1 MPGKSPTVQAM
12 EVVREGDLIPDNRLA
27 ADSPDLL
34 EHDAIARGV
43 AEIAWSA
50 DAPVNIAL
58 FGAWGSGKS
67 SVYSMVEAHLQRI
80 ALKKVRVARYDA
92 WKYGGRE
99 LKRNFISSLAN
110 ELDLD
115 DKPEF
120 SQGLENEQVET
131 KLNTLGW
138 LKTNWGSLLVGV
150 VLAVAIAALW
160 VVLQALVAWAVN
172 DNEFKAT
179 SVLLGPQAGAVF
191 GLALVAALLGPK
203 AFEGAVITNRIAAPE
218 GSDQFAKRFND
229 LVDAALKSKSD
240 RLVVFIDE
248 LDRCDPAD
256 VVATLIDLKTFLDQ
270 DRCAFIVAADREVIE
285 RALREVPQAKPVRE
299 EEPYY
304 ATPGAFLDKI
314 FQHQLSLPP
323 LRSRA
328 LTKFAHDLV
337 DDQGGIWEEMRVLDA
352 AEGGDLFDR
361 TVFALIPV
369 HVRSPR
375 RVKVLLNNF
384 ATNARIAGSRGV
396 DWLDRAHEIAVLT
409 VLQTEFSAVADEL
422 RRVPRLLTYLRGEEE
437 PTSDEVQNVV
447 DEYRFDADRKPPAKK
462 VVDSET
468 VAGQLLS
475 EDDTQPDVRQLAV
488 ANQTLRR
495 HLASYLAK
503 VAAAGIRDPRPDLLY
518 LQVAGGRETLADPKL
533 GDVIDLAT
541 DTAPDEVF
549 EAFASQ
555 PSATLA
561 AAVPLL
567 VIEGDSDS
575 GPGQE
580 FAYEAACR
588 LIERL
593 DHEDHARVAQEVA
606 PSLVAAATAG
616 RLSEGSLPGALLV
629 ACWAQAYDVVGQV
642 LKRVASM
649 KPSEDLLD
657 GLTVLLPYLG
667 GDQRETLVV
676 MLADRFS
683 NYRRPLLT
691 ALRDLPI
698 PEAVELW
705 GSIGDRVLQVVNNIE
720 LPEPEPAD
728 PAATAATRAA
738 RAAATPEPTG
748 AGIAVLTDI
757 VDVVRERTDHE
768 PLLSAVVATLQSSA
782 AALPLREWVV
792 ENADQLVRT
801 MSSPTRRAKHALVG
815 MNRYRGPHRDAWA
828 VCLPDSAAEELRAP
842 GAVDT
847 AGTATSRSLEVE
859 VTALADQSLRDLLTA
874 FATAEARLLRTLAD
888 LVDRVSGWASVS
900 DDDLVETFES
910 TLSAIGWSGGST
922 DDPAGQ
928 LVWDRK
934 EHLLGAARTLATGDD
949 SPVFDPFVAD
959 LRKMLEEFELTAFA
973 NSGWRNLAG
982 QLPKGAARA
991 LSARVDEYEPSVAEA
1006 STVLAMRMAVRGVFG
1021 GEAPAASELSELD
1034 PAQLTTDL
1042 MEKWLALEPTAA
1054 GACAVLPSAPFTP
1067 AAARRYSETLS
1078 TDDRTALW
1086 LALRASGAPEGALR
1100 AVGFAGL
1107 GVAAVQD
1114 VRERVEGATRERD
1127 RTDAARQLIDNGKP
1141 AVDVENEVKKAAS
1154 ELAGA
1159 LIAKS
1164 TAGDFRTAADVVV
1177 WVGGAG
1183 HGYTMSMR
1191 AQFNGAPETHRNA
1204 LPQTV
1209 SQKLVALNLMTA
1221 PPKKKRR
1228 SLFGGA

>member
-1 MPGKSPTVQAM
+1 M

-110 ELDLD
+110 ELELD

-120 SQGLENEQVET
+120 SQGLENEQVKTE
-131 KLNTLGW
+131 LNTLGW
-138 LKTNWGSLLVGV
+138 LKANWGSLIVGV
-150 VLAVAIAALW
+150 VLAGAVAALW
-160 VVLQALVAWAVN
+160 VVLQALIAWAVN
-172 DNEFKAT
+172 DSEFKAT
-179 SVLLGPQAGAVF
+179 SMLLGPQAGTVF

-203 AFEGAVITNRIAAPE
+203 AFEGAVVTNRVAIPE

-229 LVDAALKSKSD
+229 LVDAALKGED
-240 RLVVFIDE
+240 HRLVVFIDE
-248 LDRCDPAD
+248 LDRCDPKD

-270 DRCAFIVAADREVIE
+270 DRCVFIVAADREVIE
-285 RALREVPQAKPVRE
+285 RALRDVPQAKPVRE

-314 FQHQLSLPP
+314 FQHQLALPP

-337 DDQGGIWEEMRVLDA
+337 DDQGGIWKEMRVLDA
-352 AEGGDLFDR
+352 VGGEDLFDR

-409 VLQTEFSAVADEL
+409 VLQTEFPAVADEL

-437 PTSDEVQNVV
+437 TTSDEVQNVV
-447 DEYRFDADRKPPAKK
+447 DGYRFDADRKPPAKK
-462 VVDSET
+462 VDDSET
-468 VAGQLLS
+468 AAGQLLS
-475 EDDTQPDVRQLAV
+475 EDVTQPDVRELAV

-518 LQVAGGRETLADPKL
+518 LQVAGGRETLTDPKL
-533 GDVIDLAT
+533 GDVIDFAT
-541 DTAPDEVF
+541 DTAPDEVV
-549 EAFASQ
+549 EAFARQS
-555 PSATLA
+555 SATLA
-561 AAVPLL
+561 AAIPLL
-567 VIEGDSDS
+567 VIEGDNDS

-588 LIERL
+588 LTERL
-593 DHEDHARVAQEVA
+593 DREHHALVVQEVA

-616 RLSEGSLPGALLV
+616 RLSEGSLPGALLI
-629 ACWAQAYDVVGQV
+629 ACWTQAHDVVGQV
-642 LKRVASM
+642 LERVANM

-657 GLTVLLPYLG
+657 GLTILLPHLG
-667 GDQRETLVV
+667 SDQRETLVM
-676 MLADRFS
+676 MLADRFTH
-683 NYRRPLLT
+683 YRRPLLT
-691 ALRDLPI
+691 ALRDVPV
-698 PEAVELW
+698 PEAVGMW
-705 GSIGDRVLQVVNNIE
+705 DSIGERVLQVLNDIE

-728 PAATAATRAA
+728 PAATAPSRAA

-748 AGIAVLTDI
+748 DGIALLTAI

-768 PLLSAVVATLQSSA
+768 PLLSAVVASVQSSTA
-782 AALPLREWVV
+782 AVPLRAWLA

-801 MSSPTRRAKHALVG
+801 MSSATRRAKHALVG
-815 MNRYRGPHRDAWA
+815 MDRYRGPYRDVWA
-828 VCLPDSAAEELRAP
+828 TCLPDSTAEELRAP

-847 AGTATSRSLEVE
+847 AGTTAPSALEVE
-859 VTALADQSLRDLLTA
+859 VAALATQLLHDLLTA
-874 FATAEARLLRTLAD
+874 FATADTGPLRTLAD
-888 LVDRVSGWASVS
+888 LVDRVAGWAVIHE
-900 DDDLVETFES
+900 DDLVETFEA
-910 TLSAIGWSGGST
+910 TLSAIGWSGGAT
-922 DDPAGQ
+922 EDPAGQ
-928 LVWDRK
+928 LLWDRK
-934 EHLLGAARTLATGDD
+934 EHVLGAARTLATGDD
-949 SPVFDPFVAD
+949 SPLFEPFVTD
-959 LRKMLEEFELTAFA
+959 LSEMIEQFQITAFA
-973 NSGWRNLAG
+973 NAGWQNLAG
-982 QLPKGAARA
+982 QLSKDAARA
-991 LSARVDEYEPSVAEA
+991 LSARVDEYEPSVTEA
-1006 STVLAMRMAVRGVFG
+1006 STVLGMRMTARAVFG
-1021 GEAPAASELSELD
+1021 GEAPAASELSEID
-1034 PAQLTTDL
+1034 PADLTTGL
-1042 MEKWLALEPTAA
+1042 VGKWLALEPTAA
-1054 GACAVLPSAPFTP
+1054 AVCVVLPSVPFTP

-1086 LALRASGAPEGALR
+1086 LVLREAGAPDGALS
-1100 AVGFAGL
+1100 AVGLVGV
-1107 GVAAVQD
+1107 GVAAVQG
-1114 VRERVEGATRERD
+1114 VRERVESATRERD
-1127 RTDAARQLIDNGKP
+1127 RTDAARQLIDSAKP
-1141 AVDVENEVKKAAS
+1141 AADVENEVKKVTS
-1154 ELAGA
+1154 ELAEV

-1164 TAGDFRTAADVVV
+1164 TAGDFRTAADLVI

-1191 AQFNGAPETHRNA
+1191 AQFNGAPEAHRKA
-1204 LPQTV
+1204 LPQAV
-1209 SQKLVALNLMTA
+1209 SQKLAALNLMTA
-1221 PPKKKRR
+1221 SPKKKRR